1 MGFKKTSEIINI
13 SGSVTETANNTF
25 TQTQVSM
32 PLDPL
37 NNEVFVILAMD
48 LNCSSP
54 SNVPATVTSVS
65 GSLAVTSQT
74 AVLTIANNRCLA
86 ETVNAIS
93 QGAGTIDGAAFQR
106 YAGET
111 PPSTLP
117 YVAILATDDFFA
129 QVQGVN
135 NTAVKTLTF
144 RLWGY
149 RAKADA
155 ATYAALVQSELLS

>member
-13 SGSVTETANNTF
+13 SGSVTETAANTF
-25 TQTQVSM
+25 TESQVSM

-48 LNCSSP
+48 LNVSSP
-54 SNVPATVTSVS
+54 SNVAATTTAVS
-65 GSLAVTSQT
+65 GSLSVTTQT
-74 AVLTIANNRCLA
+74 GVLTIANNRCLS
-86 ETVNAIS
+86 ESVNTIS
-93 QGAGTIDGAAFQR
+93 QGPGTVDGAAFQR
-106 YAGET
+106 YAGES

-129 QVQGVN
+129 QVAG
-135 NTAVKTLTF
+135 TANLTAKTLTF